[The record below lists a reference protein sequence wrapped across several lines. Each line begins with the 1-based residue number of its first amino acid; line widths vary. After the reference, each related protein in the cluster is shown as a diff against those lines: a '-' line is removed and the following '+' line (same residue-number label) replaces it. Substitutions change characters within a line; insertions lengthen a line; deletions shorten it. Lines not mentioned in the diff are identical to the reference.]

1 MSLTPDE
8 VRWVAK
14 LARLQLSDADL
25 TTMTKQLAAIVE
37 YVTQLQQVNTDG
49 VEPLNHA
56 LPVHNVF
63 REDEPR
69 PSLPVDE
76 EFALE
81 QARAVDGKRKRG
93 EKLGPLAGI
102 PVAVKDV
109 LCIAGQPTTCGSKI
123 LENFVPPY
131 DATVIARLKNA
142 DAILIGKTNM
152 DEFAMGSSTENS
164 AYQTTRNPWDLERI
178 PAASTHPS
186 APPRPPPPTPPPPP

>member
-25 TTMTKQLAAIVE
+25 ATMTKQLAAIVA

-69 PSLPVDE
+69 PSL
-76 EFALE
+76 
-81 QARAVDGKRKRG
+81 AVDAALANAPDRRG
-93 EKLGPLAGI
+93 DFYGVP
-102 PVAVKDV
+102 AV
-109 LCIAGQPTTCGSKI
+109 
-123 LENFVPPY
+123 LE
-131 DATVIARLKNA
+131 
-142 DAILIGKTNM
+142 
-152 DEFAMGSSTENS
+152 
-164 AYQTTRNPWDLERI
+164 
-178 PAASTHPS
+178 
-186 APPRPPPPTPPPPP
+186 